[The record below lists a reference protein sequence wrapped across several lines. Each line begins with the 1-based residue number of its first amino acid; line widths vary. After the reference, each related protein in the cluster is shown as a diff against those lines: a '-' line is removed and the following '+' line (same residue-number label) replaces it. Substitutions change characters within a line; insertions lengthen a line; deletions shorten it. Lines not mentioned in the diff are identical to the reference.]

1 MPALQQ
7 PEMYTAGAA
16 QLFDA
21 SGKLPND
28 ARAISC
34 ASSRTPSRAG
44 LKGRRSHAP
53 HRRRPGLPLKVL
65 QAADVMTGWVATV
78 SPDATV
84 QEAAQMMIERRV
96 SGLPV
101 VNRNERVVGIVSEGD
116 LMRRTEIGTAA
127 RRTSWLQRLLDSGAR
142 DHPKTK
148 GGKVRDVMSKPVIT
162 IRLATP
168 LHEVA
173 ELLDEK
179 RIKRVP
185 VVDRGRLAG
194 IVSRVDLVRRLALA
208 PTRPTARTARERK
221 LRQQALEAARS
232 TGARGLNLNVIVE
245 RGVVHLWGEVR
256 SRAEQKAVLKAVR
269 AVDGARKI
277 RDHTSVIPL
286 RVAAELDLL

>member
-1 MPALQQ
+1 
-7 PEMYTAGAA
+7 
-16 QLFDA
+16 
-21 SGKLPND
+21 
-28 ARAISC
+28 
-34 ASSRTPSRAG
+34 
-44 LKGRRSHAP
+44 
-53 HRRRPGLPLKVL
+53 
-65 QAADVMTGWVATV
+65 MTGWVATI

-84 QEAAQMMIERRV
+84 KEAAQLMIERRV

-101 VNRNERVVGIVSEGD
+101 VDRRDRIVGMVSEGD
-116 LMRRTEIGTAA
+116 LMRRPEIGTGN

-142 DHPKTK
+142 DYLKTK
-148 GGKVRDVMSKPVIT
+148 GGKVRDVMSKPVLT
-162 IRLATP
+162 VRPATP

-194 IVSRVDLVRRLALA
+194 IVSRVDLVRQLALA

-221 LRQQALEAARS
+221 LRQQVLDAARS
-232 TGARGLNLNVIVE
+232 TGAQGLNLNVTVE

-256 SRAEQKAVLKAVR
+256 SRSERQAILKAIR
-269 AVDGARKI
+269 AVEGARNV